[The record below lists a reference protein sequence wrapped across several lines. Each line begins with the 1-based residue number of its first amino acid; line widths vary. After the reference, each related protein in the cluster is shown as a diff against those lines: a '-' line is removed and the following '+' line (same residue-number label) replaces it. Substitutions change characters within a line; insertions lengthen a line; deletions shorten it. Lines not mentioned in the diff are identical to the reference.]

1 MAERDWR
8 EGRSPAQNR
17 RLARIPEDKREELSR
32 GTAGLYRTGAE
43 FTPGVGDAL
52 TAQEVYD
59 AAKQGDYSTAA
70 LLATLAA
77 IGLVPGAGDA
87 VSAAGKALLKD
98 AAGEPLMLF
107 RGLRGG
113 KGTLS
118 QEGISANALNIEPRN
133 QYNVF
138 ASDSPYVAGSYANP
152 DLEFD
157 EVGAIAPFHVL
168 ADEIIEFPVK
178 VGKDGSRSF
187 DKLEFDKRA
196 RLLKPNQ
203 VLVARQVYDIG
214 PAANT
219 TIDPEKLYSYASDV
233 YALGRGAK
241 TIPAVGTQ
249 YRPKFKTREGK
260 PFASG
265 GSVTMPSNYSKGRWR
280 LI

>member
-32 GTAGLYRTGAE
+32 GIAGLYRTGAE
-43 FTPGVGDAL
+43 FTPGVSDAL

-87 VSAAGKALLKD
+87 ASAAGKALLKD

-107 RGLRGG
+107 RGLRGSSE
-113 KGTLS
+113 KGIP
-118 QEGISANALNIEPRN
+118 QAALDMQPRD
-133 QYNVF
+133 YYSVF
-138 ASDSPYVAGSYANP
+138 ASDNPYLAATYGNP
-152 DLEFD
+152 DFD
-157 EVGAIAPFHVL
+157 FDIVGAIAPFHVQ
-168 ADEIIEFPVK
+168 ADELVEFPVR
-178 VGKDGSRSF
+178 VWDDGSRHF
-187 DKLEFDKRA
+187 DMFEFDRRA
-196 RLLKPNQ
+196 KSLKPNQ
-203 VLVARQVYDIG
+203 VLVARQIRDIG
-214 PAANT
+214 PAASLKV
-219 TIDPEKLYSYASDV
+219 DPEMLYSYDSDV
-233 YALGRGAK
+233 YALGRGVK
-241 TIPAVGTQ
+241 TTPAVGTK
-249 YRPKFKTREGK
+249 YLPKFKTREGK

-265 GSVTMPSNYSKGRWR
+265 GSVTMPSEYSKGRWR